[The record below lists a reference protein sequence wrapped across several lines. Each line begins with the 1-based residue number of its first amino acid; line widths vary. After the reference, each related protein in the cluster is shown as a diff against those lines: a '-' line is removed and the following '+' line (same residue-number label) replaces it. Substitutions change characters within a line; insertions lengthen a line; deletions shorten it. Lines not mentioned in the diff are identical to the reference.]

1 MTTATK
7 IKFSAQLMKK
17 TISAVL
23 PLLFYT
29 GLLTAQS
36 ITGNLTQLA
45 GQEIRLEGFS
55 GLKTYPISSVTIDE
69 KGGFNL
75 TYSKADYGVGY
86 LMSADGKPLFVILS
100 GEDMELEG
108 EALSYTESIKV
119 TKGQENQWFE
129 QYAQEHP
136 RREQALSAW
145 MYLEK
150 IYMRDSLFSV
160 QERPANSIQT
170 EKQRI
175 KAEDAAFLAKLPK
188 ESYVSWFL
196 PTRKLVSSV
205 STVAQYRSEEIP
217 ATITAFRNLDYT
229 DPRLYK
235 SGLFKDA
242 MESHFWLL
250 ENSGIPLD
258 SVFIEMSR
266 SIDAMMVKLVK
277 DEQKLNEVTRYLFDL
292 LERHSLF
299 QAAEHLALEVLNQT
313 SCTVDSNLA
322 KQLES
327 YRAMKTGN
335 IAPDIL
341 FNKAIL
347 APGYAG
353 VDLPKKLSELKSK
366 YTLVVVGASWCPK
379 CTEEIPEIAKY
390 YPKLKQQDIEV
401 VYVSLDEN
409 EQQFKSFA
417 GIFPFVS
424 VCDYQKWESPIVK
437 NYYVF
442 ATPTMYLLD
451 DRREILLR
459 PNSVR
464 HLEAWVDWNLVQGNK

>member
-23 PLLFYT
+23 PFLFYT

-36 ITGNLTQLA
+36 ISGNLTQLA

-55 GLKTYPISSVTIDE
+55 GLKTYPISSGTIDE
-69 KGGFNL
+69 KGSFNL

-86 LMSADGKPLFVILS
+86 LLLADDKPLFVILS
-100 GEDMELEG
+100 GEDMELVG
-108 EALSYTESIKV
+108 ETLNDTESIKV
-119 TKGQENQWFE
+119 TKGRENQWFE

-145 MYLEK
+145 IYLEK

-160 QERPANSIQT
+160 QERPANSIKT

-175 KAEDAAFLAKLPK
+175 KAEDASFLAKLPTG
-188 ESYVSWFL
+188 SYVSWFL

-229 DPRLYK
+229 DQRLYK
-235 SGLFKDA
+235 SGLLRDVID
-242 MESHFWLL
+242 SHFWLL
-250 ENSGIPLD
+250 ENSGLSLD
-258 SVFIEMSR
+258 SVFVEMNR
-266 SIDAMMVKLVK
+266 SIEGMVENLLTE
-277 DEQKLNEVTRYLFDL
+277 EQKLNIIAPYLFNL
-292 LERHSLF
+292 LEKRSLF
-299 QAAEHLALEVLNQT
+299 TSSEYLALKLL
-313 SCTVDSNLA
+313 DSKASLSPKFA
-322 KQLES
+322 AQLET
-327 YRAMKTGN
+327 YRTMKIGN
-335 IAPDIL
+335 IAPDML
-341 FNKAIL
+341 FNKEIM
-347 APGYAG
+347 APGYVG

-366 YTLVVVGASWCPK
+366 YTLVVFGASWCPK
-379 CTEEIPEIAKY
+379 CTEEIPEIANY

-409 EQQFKSFA
+409 EQQFKGFA
-417 GIFPFVS
+417 GLLPFVS
-424 VCDYQKWESPIVK
+424 VCDYQKWESPAVK
-437 NYYVF
+437 TYHVF

-451 DRREILLR
+451 DKREILLR
-459 PNSVR
+459 PTSVD
-464 HLEAWVDWNLVQGNK
+464 HLEVWVDWNLVQGNK